1 MSNRITEQ
9 PFCQTRV
16 SGSTFVNADCFD
28 VFPFIEDK
36 SIDAVICD
44 LPYGTTILNWDKIL
58 PITELW
64 KHYNRILKDNGVVV
78 LFGAEPFS
86 TMVRSSNILNYKYD
100 WVWQKTRPSLFQHAN
115 KRPMKDHENIMVFYK
130 KQPTYNQELK
140 ELEKPNKRWR
150 KNKMGAFLESGC
162 NDIESKQTMTG
173 FNRQILTYAMHNVGM
188 EHKTQKPIELL
199 EFLIKTY
206 TNEGDMVLDNTMGSG
221 TTNLACIKLN
231 RKSIGI
237 EKEKQYYDVA
247 VRRASEYLI
256 IDSYKNI
263 QTKENYDKL
272 LSSGMFWEFHPELS
286 GNWDADRS
294 VVQYCH

>member
-1 MSNRITEQ
+1 MIDRITEQ

-44 LPYGTTILNWDKIL
+44 LPYGTTILNWDKTL

-100 WVWQKTRPSLFQHAN
+100 WIWQKTRPSLFQHAN

-150 KNKMGAFLESGC
+150 KNKMGAFLENGC
-162 NDIESKQTMTG
+162 NDVESKQTMTG

-199 EFLIKTY
+199 EFLVKTY

-247 VRRASEYLI
+247 VRRASRYLGN
-256 IDSYKNI
+256 DTYKNI
-263 QTKENYDKL
+263 QEKGNYDKL
-272 LSSGMFWEFHPELS
+272 LSSGMFWEVHPELS
-286 GNWDADRS
+286 GNWDVDRE